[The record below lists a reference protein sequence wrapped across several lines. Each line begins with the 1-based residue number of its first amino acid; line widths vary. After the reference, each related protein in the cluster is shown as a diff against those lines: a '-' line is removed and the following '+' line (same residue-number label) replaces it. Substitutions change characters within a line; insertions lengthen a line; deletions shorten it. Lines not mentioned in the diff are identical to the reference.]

1 MRAVPLCAHR
11 ARRGP
16 ACRLWSVCGK
26 RSIGNTTRG
35 GSTRQSRRQIAV
47 ICGEE
52 ERSCDKWG
60 NWDIWAKWVRLCET
74 CLATHRF
81 LANEPHALAADEE
94 RRHEHVHRSA
104 AIEHRGA
111 PQGTFWRSE
120 PFEPA
125 RANANGSSG
134 GSVRNGGWA
143 NGKAYQLVCTPPT
156 CSREAQP
163 ALASDRPTY
172 LRWTPC
178 TAPMEF
184 ELLPRNG

>member
-1 MRAVPLCAHR
+1 MRAVPLCVHR
-11 ARRGP
+11 ARHGP
-16 ACRLWSVCGK
+16 ACRWWWVCGK

-35 GSTRQSRRQIAV
+35 GSALQIRRQIAV

-120 PFEPA
+120 PLEPA

-143 NGKAYQLVCTPPT
+143 EWEGVPARMHAADVQ
-156 CSREAQP
+156 SRGAAGARERQAHILEVD
-163 ALASDRPTY
+163 AVHCAH
-172 LRWTPC
+172 
-178 TAPMEF
+178 
-184 ELLPRNG
+184 GV